1 MTDTETA
8 DLINQGLALHR
19 QGALPQ
25 AAARYSEALRRDPRN
40 ADALYYLAAIA
51 GAEGRFDKAITLSR
65 AAIEIAPNRAKPH
78 NLLGKALH
86 RARQDLAA
94 LESFQA
100 AIACEPTFAEAHG
113 NRANVLIDLGR
124 PADAVEGFDRAL
136 ALDPNAIEDWCNRGA
151 ALQELGRTA
160 DAIASFERALA
171 LVPGFVPALVGRAG
185 ALATLGRN
193 EEALADYDRALAGN
207 AGQAEAWHGRGLVHK
222 QLGRFAQALADLDRA
237 LKLKPDDPGI
247 LGGRAATLNACRRYE
262 EALAC
267 ADAALAIA
275 PQQVDALFVR
285 ATIRLSLKR
294 YADAVSD
301 YDEVLRLKPD
311 HRLAF
316 GGALWCRLLCCDWSR
331 SDGLAAALRDRIV
344 RERSI
349 VSPLAIL
356 ATTPDARAQRDY
368 IRAFVE
374 YQRRSPT
381 APTVVRKAA
390 AAPRIH
396 VAYLS
401 QDFNDHAVAHLAVEL
416 FERHDRTRFE
426 ISALSFAED
435 DRSEMRARL
444 IGAFDRFIDVTER
457 TDREV
462 HQMIEGL
469 GIDIAVDL
477 GGYTEGARPFVLA
490 DRPAPVQ
497 ASYLGFAGT
506 SAAGFMDYLIA
517 DAVAIPPHLHTG
529 FSEKIVSLPDSFMV
543 SQSIGPLG
551 SNLQTRAEVGLPDD
565 AFVFCCF
572 NNTWKIS
579 PGMFTIWMRLLREVE
594 RSILW
599 LKDINEIATENLRT
613 AARQA
618 GVDPERLVFAPR
630 LPLPDHLAR
639 HRFADLFL
647 DTLPFNAH
655 TTANDALRAGLPVLT
670 CRGATYAGRVAASQ
684 LHAIGLD
691 DLVTESLE
699 DYEALAAKLARD
711 RNLLQSVRHKLQAN
725 ARTCPLFDVDRFR
738 RHLEA
743 AYAEMWEISRRGEPA
758 RSFSVPSLG

>member
-1 MTDTETA
+1 MSDTNTA

-40 ADALYYLAAIA
+40 PDALYYLAAIA
-51 GAEGRFDKAITLSR
+51 GAEGQFDAAISLSR
-65 AAIEIAPNRAKPH
+65 AAIEVAPDRAKPH

-86 RARQDLAA
+86 RTRQNPAA
-94 LESFQA
+94 LASFQA

-124 PADAVEGFDRAL
+124 LSDAVDGFDQAL
-136 ALDPNAIEDWCNRGA
+136 ALDPNAIEDWCNRGT
-151 ALQELGRTA
+151 ALQTLGRSA
-160 DAIASFERALA
+160 DAIASFARALA
-171 LVPGFVPALVGRAG
+171 LVPGFAPAHVGRAG
-185 ALATLGRN
+185 ALASLGRN

-222 QLGRFAQALADLDRA
+222 QSGRFAQALADLDRA
-237 LKLKPDDPGI
+237 LKLKPNDPDI
-247 LGGRAATLNACRRYE
+247 LGSRAATLNACRRHA

-267 ADAALAIA
+267 VNSALAAA
-275 PQQVDALFVR
+275 PQHVDALFVR
-285 ATIRLSLKR
+285 ATVNASLKR
-294 YADAVSD
+294 YADAVAD

-316 GGALWCRLLCCDWSR
+316 GGALWCRLSCCDWSR
-331 SDGLAAALRDRIV
+331 SEGLATVVHHRVVD
-344 RERSI
+344 ERSI

-356 ATTPDARAQRDY
+356 GTTDDALAQRDG

-374 YQRRSPT
+374 YQRRASGRLR
-381 APTVVRKAA
+381 TVGKPAGA
-390 AAPRIH
+390 SRIH

-401 QDFNDHAVAHLAVEL
+401 PDFNDHAVAHLAIEL

-426 ISALSFAED
+426 VSALSFAAD

-444 IGAFDRFIDVTER
+444 TRAFDRFIDVTER

-462 HQMIEGL
+462 HQTIEAL

-490 DRPAPVQ
+490 DRPAPIQ

-506 SAAGFMDYLIA
+506 SAAEFIDYLIA
-517 DAVAIPPHLHTG
+517 DPVALPPHLHAG
-529 FSEKIVSLPDSFMV
+529 FTEKIVSLPDTFMV
-543 SQSIGPLG
+543 SQSLRLFA
-551 SNLQTRAEVGLPDD
+551 STLTTRAEVGLPDD

-572 NNTWKIS
+572 NNTWKIA
-579 PGMFTIWMRLLREVE
+579 PGTFDVWMRLLAGVDG
-594 RSILW
+594 SILW
-599 LKDINEIATENLRT
+599 LKEINELATRNLRQ
-613 AARQA
+613 AARSH
-618 GVDPERLVFAPR
+618 GVDPDRLVFAPR
-630 LPLPDHLAR
+630 LPLADHLAR

-647 DTLPFNAH
+647 DTQPFNAH

-670 CRGATYAGRVAASQ
+670 CQGATYAGRVAASQ
-684 LHAIGLD
+684 LHAVGLD
-691 DLVTESLE
+691 ELITGSLPE
-699 DYEALAAKLARD
+699 YEALALKLARD
-711 RNLLQSVRHKLQAN
+711 RQLLDSLRGKLEAN
-725 ARTCPLFDVDRFR
+725 APTMPLFDTDRFR
-738 RHLEA
+738 RHIEA
-743 AYAEMWEISRRGEPA
+743 AYAEMWAIARRGEPP